1 MPYPAS
7 PRLRNLTKNI
17 MKREIGNNNL
27 CPTTFWVIMDVDCR
41 MSLLV
46 FSTTSNSFPAKKK
59 TKQNKTKQNV
69 TEG

>member
-1 MPYPAS
+1 
-7 PRLRNLTKNI
+7 
-17 MKREIGNNNL
+17 MKREIGKNNL

-46 FSTTSNSFPAKKK
+46 FSTTSNSFPAK
-59 TKQNKTKQNV
+59 QNKTKNV